1 MRKKIHL
8 RKKFVIVSK
17 KTKIKKSTIL
27 VLTLIL
33 ILFSILFMFKFINNK
48 VTPVLMNYAELE
60 LRKFSTLIINKA
72 ISKQIS
78 DDMNIDDLFIITK
91 DGSGEIKTI
100 DFNPLIV
107 NKLLTLVTNSVQL
120 NLKYIEDGELE
131 LMDIPNNVLVD
142 YDKSNLKKGVIFE
155 IPSGIVFNNSLL
167 SNIGPKIPVKLN
179 LVGDIVSNIKT
190 QVTNYGINNAMI
202 EVSINME
209 VTEQVI
215 LPFASKKITVITNI
229 PVAIKLIQGSVPNYY
244 FNGIDKMSPNLS
256 IPVE

>member
-1 MRKKIHL
+1 
-8 RKKFVIVSK
+8 
-17 KTKIKKSTIL
+17 
-27 VLTLIL
+27 
-33 ILFSILFMFKFINNK
+33 MFKFINNK